1 MKGATV
7 FEPRL
12 EHAKPLRF
20 FSGANAP
27 AIKPIKWLV
36 RGLLARGAITILAG
50 QPGVSKSLHSFIL
63 AACLCLGK
71 EFAGMKVSSP
81 HKILYLDIDGG
92 WVWSAQSLIASM
104 RGVGLEGLPENFL
117 YWSPLDEECQFDDEQ
132 NTYLEHLG
140 DILEATVRAENV
152 DVVMIDSL
160 NQFMEGDSNNNRDVV
175 RALRG
180 GLEGVR
186 RAGAAILIL
195 DHTNKAARAG
205 GGEFVPMASG
215 GQQKRAI
222 ARITVTLEEEGAD
235 VRWSIDKA
243 NTAKFLPFLTHLHFE
258 TDTCGDPRVIR
269 LELKGEAG
277 DRTPPTTSP
286 REDAMQTILKILR
299 EEGGEV
305 QRKVFGA
312 GRTVDRAVEILT
324 ESGVIEKSGYGKY
337 RLKASPPLRQPLG
350 CGKVAELEEEIKFN
364 TLPRTPPTPP
374 LVAKSYV
381 EGEL

>member
-7 FEPRL
+7 FEPKTETPKL
-12 EHAKPLRF
+12 LRF

-27 AIKPIKWLV
+27 AIKPVEWLV
-36 RGLLARGAITILAG
+36 RGLLARGAITLIAG
-50 QPGVSKSLHSFIL
+50 QPGVSKSVHSFIL
-63 AACLCLGK
+63 AGCLCLGRD
-71 EFAGMKVSSP
+71 FAGMNIDRPYKV
-81 HKILYLDIDGG
+81 LYLDIDGG
-92 WVWSAQSLIASM
+92 WVWSAQTLMAAM

-132 NTYLEHLG
+132 STNLEYLG
-140 DILEATVRAENV
+140 SILEATVRAEKV

-186 RAGAAILIL
+186 RAGAAIFIL

-222 ARITVTLEEEGAD
+222 ARITVTLEEEGDD
-235 VRWSIDKA
+235 VRWSIDKT
-243 NTAKFLPFLTHLHFE
+243 NTARFPPFLTHLHFE
-258 TDTCGDPRVIR
+258 LDTYLDPHLIR

-277 DRTPPTTSP
+277 ARTLPTTLP
-286 REDAMQTILKILR
+286 REEAVQTIMRILQ
-299 EEGGEV
+299 ENHGEV
-305 QRKVFGA
+305 RRKVFGSS
-312 GRTVDRAVEILT
+312 GTINRALEILT

-337 RLKASPPLRQPLG
+337 RLTATLPLCPSLG
-350 CGKVAELEEEIKFN
+350 SGKVAKLNE
-364 TLPRTPPTPP
+364 
-374 LVAKSYV
+374 
-381 EGEL
+381 

>member
-1 MKGATV
+1 MKGETV
-7 FEPRL
+7 FEPKAEDPKL
-12 EHAKPLRF
+12 LRF

-27 AIKPIKWLV
+27 AVQPICWLV
-36 RGLLARGAITILAG
+36 RGLLARKAITILAG

-63 AACLCLGK
+63 AGCLCLGK
-71 EFAGMKVSSP
+71 EFGGMSIARPYKV
-81 HKILYLDIDGG
+81 LYLDIDGG
-92 WVWSAQSLIASM
+92 WVWSAQTLVAAM

-132 NTYLEHLG
+132 STSLEQLG
-140 DILEATVRAENV
+140 AILEATVRAEKV

-222 ARITVTLEEEGAD
+222 ARITVTLEEEGED
-235 VRWSIDKA
+235 VRWSVDKT
-243 NTAKFLPFLTHLHFE
+243 NTAKFPPFLTHLHFSL
-258 TDTCGDPRVIR
+258 DVCGDPYLIR
-269 LELKGEAG
+269 LELRGEA
-277 DRTPPTTSP
+277 DARTSPTTTP

-305 QRKVFGA
+305 QRKMFGA
-312 GRTVDRAVEILT
+312 GRTVDRAIEILT

-337 RLKASPPLRQPLG
+337 RLKA
-350 CGKVAELEEEIKFN
+350 
-364 TLPRTPPTPP
+364 TPPTPP
-374 LVAKSYV
+374 LVAESYV
-381 EGEL
+381 EGEQ